1 MPTIS
6 CPDCEK
12 QVSTAATACPHCG
25 RPMKKQD
32 VIAPKSGEGLFMQS
46 LNLGCLLVLL
56 GIGGCAL
63 LLLFNLP
70 K

>member
-1 MPTIS
+1 
-6 CPDCEK
+6 
-12 QVSTAATACPHCG
+12 
-25 RPMKKQD
+25 MKKQD